1 MIIYLVGSIVLTSY
15 LLLSFKVC
23 GKLNIPVFPAIVFNY
38 MTCVITG
45 SIVNGGFPIQ
55 WTAIKTPWFQWAMIM
70 GVLFIISFNLI
81 GITAQK
87 LGVAV
92 ASVANKLSLIIPVI
106 LSIILYQE
114 QVVGWEIVGIAL
126 ALLAVI
132 FTCFPQNNL
141 AEHGIKIPMLQK
153 ILLPTLVFIGSG
165 FLDAL
170 INHVQQSYVT
180 KATNNAFLISG
191 FFSAACI
198 GIIVLLYQYW
208 KGQLVFKFNQVLAG
222 ICIGIPNYFSIW
234 CLVQFLQD
242 SPWETSASLPV
253 NNMGIVLFST
263 LVAAFLFKEKLSNI
277 NWIGIGLSAIAIYLI
292 AFGNTL

>member
-1 MIIYLVGSIVLTSY
+1 MIYLLGSIILTSY

-38 MTCVITG
+38 ITCVITG
-45 SIVNGGFPIQ
+45 SLVNGSFPIQ
-55 WTAIKTPWFQWAMIM
+55 VESMATPWFRWAMIM
-70 GVLFIISFNLI
+70 GLLFITSFNLI

-106 LSIILYQE
+106 LTIVLYNE
-114 QVVGWEIVGIAL
+114 QVVGWEIVGISL

-132 FTCFPQNNL
+132 FTCYPQKNESGNT
-141 AEHGIKIPMLQK
+141 KPVPFLQK
-153 ILLPTLVFIGSG
+153 TTLPLLVFIGSG

-170 INHVQQSYVT
+170 INHVQQTYVT
-180 KATNNAFLISG
+180 KETNNAFLISG
-191 FFSAACI
+191 FFSAASI
-198 GIIVLLYQYW
+198 GVIVLLYQYW
-208 KGQLVFKFNQVLAG
+208 KKQLVFKVDQIIAG
-222 ICIGIPNYFSIW
+222 VCIGIPNYFSIW
-234 CLVQFLQD
+234 CLVHFLQD

-263 LVAAFLFKEKLSNI
+263 LVAALLFKEKLSLI
-277 NWIGIGLSAIAIYLI
+277 NWAGIALSAIAIYLI
-292 AFGNTL
+292 AFGNTI

>member
-1 MIIYLVGSIVLTSY
+1 MYLVGSIVLTSY

-263 LVAAFLFKEKLSNI
+263 LVAAFLFKEKLSKI

>member
-1 MIIYLVGSIVLTSY
+1 MIYLLGSIVLTSY

-38 MTCVITG
+38 ITCVITG
-45 SIVNGGFPIQ
+45 SFVNGSFPIGV
-55 WTAIKTPWFQWAMIM
+55 ASFNTPWFRWALIM
-70 GVLFIISFNLI
+70 GLLFITSFNLI

-87 LGVAV
+87 LGVSV

-106 LSIILYQE
+106 LTIVLYNE
-114 QVVGWEIVGIAL
+114 QVVGWEIIGISL
-126 ALLAVI
+126 ALVAVI
-132 FTCFPQNNL
+132 FTCYPKKNEAGNTEPIPL
-141 AEHGIKIPMLQK
+141 LHKIG
-153 ILLPTLVFIGSG
+153 LPLLVFIGSG

-170 INHVQQSYVT
+170 INHVQQTYVT
-180 KATNNAFLISG
+180 KETNNAFLIGG
-191 FFSAACI
+191 FLSAASI
-198 GIIVLLYQYW
+198 GTLTLIYQYW
-208 KGQLVFKFNQVLAG
+208 NKQLVFKFNQVVAG

-263 LVAAFLFKEKLSNI
+263 LVAAILFKEKLSLI
-277 NWIGIGLSAIAIYLI
+277 NWMGIALSAIAIYLI

>member
-1 MIIYLVGSIVLTSY
+1 MIYLLGSIILTSY

-38 MTCVITG
+38 ITCVITG
-45 SIVNGGFPIQ
+45 SFVNGSFPIQ
-55 WTAIKTPWFQWAMIM
+55 VESFATPWFRWAMIM
-70 GVLFIISFNLI
+70 GLLFIISFNLI

-106 LSIILYQE
+106 LTIVLYNE
-114 QVVGWEIVGIAL
+114 QVVGWEIVGISL
-126 ALLAVI
+126 ALIAVI
-132 FTCFPQNNL
+132 FTCYPQKNESGNTVSV
-141 AEHGIKIPMLQK
+141 PFLQK
-153 ILLPTLVFIGSG
+153 IALPSLVFIGSG

-170 INHVQQSYVT
+170 INHVQQTYVT
-180 KATNNAFLISG
+180 KETNNAFLIAG
-191 FFSAACI
+191 FFSAASI
-198 GIIVLLYQYW
+198 GVIVLFYQYW
-208 KGQLVFKFNQVLAG
+208 KKQLVFKVDQIIAG
-222 ICIGIPNYFSIW
+222 VCIGIPNYFSIW
-234 CLVQFLQD
+234 CLVHFLQN

-263 LVAAFLFKEKLSNI
+263 LVAAIVFKEKLSAI
-277 NWIGIGLSAIAIYLI
+277 NWTGIALSAIAIYLI

>member
-55 WTAIKTPWFQWAMIM
+55 WAAIKTPWFQWAMIM

-234 CLVQFLQD
+234 CLVQFPQD

-263 LVAAFLFKEKLSNI
+263 LVAAFLFKEKLSKI

>member
-1 MIIYLVGSIVLTSY
+1 MIYLIGSIVLTSY

-38 MTCVITG
+38 ITCVITG
-45 SIVNGGFPIQ
+45 SFVNGSFPIEVKSLN
-55 WTAIKTPWFQWAMIM
+55 TLWFKWAMIM
-70 GVLFIISFNLI
+70 GLLFITSFNLI

-87 LGVAV
+87 LGVSV

-106 LSIILYQE
+106 LSIVLYQE
-114 QVVGWEIVGIAL
+114 QVVGWEIVGITMAL
-126 ALLAVI
+126 MAVI
-132 FTCFPQNNL
+132 FTCYPKKNEVGNTQSISF
-141 AEHGIKIPMLQK
+141 LQK
-153 ILLPTLVFIGSG
+153 ILLPLLVFIGSG

-170 INHVQQSYVT
+170 INHVQQTYVT
-180 KATNNAFLISG
+180 KETNNAFLIAG
-191 FFSAACI
+191 FLSAASI
-198 GIIVLLYQYW
+198 GTLTLFFQYW
-208 KGQLVFKFNQVLAG
+208 KKQLIFKVDQIIAG

-234 CLVQFLQD
+234 CLVHFLQD

-263 LVAAFLFKEKLSNI
+263 LVAAILFKEKLSFI
-277 NWIGIGLSAIAIYLI
+277 NWVGIALSAIAIYLI

>member
-1 MIIYLVGSIVLTSY
+1 MIYLLGSIVLTSY

-38 MTCVITG
+38 ITCVITG
-45 SIVNGGFPIQ
+45 SIVNGSFPIQ
-55 WTAIKTPWFQWAMIM
+55 AESISTPWFRWSMIM
-70 GVLFIISFNLI
+70 GLLFITSFNLI

-106 LSIILYQE
+106 LTIVLYNE
-114 QVVGWEIVGIAL
+114 QVVGWEIVGISL
-126 ALLAVI
+126 ALIAVI
-132 FTCFPQNNL
+132 FTCYPQQNESGNTHSL
-141 AEHGIKIPMLQK
+141 PLVQK
-153 ILLPTLVFIGSG
+153 ILLPLLVFIGSG

-170 INHVQQSYVT
+170 INHVQQTYVT
-180 KATNNAFLISG
+180 KETNNAFLIAG
-191 FFSAACI
+191 FFSAATI
-198 GIIVLLYQYW
+198 GTIVLLYQYW
-208 KGQLVFKFNQVLAG
+208 KGLLVFNMKQVIAG

-234 CLVQFLQD
+234 CLVHFLQD

-263 LVAAFLFKEKLSNI
+263 LVAALLFKEKLSTI
-277 NWIGIGLSAIAIYLI
+277 NWMGIALSAIAIYLI

>member
-1 MIIYLVGSIVLTSY
+1 MIYLLGSIILTSY

-38 MTCVITG
+38 ITCVVTG
-45 SIVNGGFPIQ
+45 SFVNGSFPIQ
-55 WTAIKTPWFQWAMIM
+55 VESLATPWFRWAMIM
-70 GVLFIISFNLI
+70 GLLFITSFNLI

-106 LSIILYQE
+106 LTIVLYNE
-114 QVVGWEIVGIAL
+114 QVVGWEIVGISL
-126 ALLAVI
+126 ALIAVI
-132 FTCFPQNNL
+132 FTCYPQKN
-141 AEHGIKIPMLQK
+141 ESDKTMPVPFLQK
-153 ILLPTLVFIGSG
+153 ILLPLLVFIGSG

-170 INHVQQSYVT
+170 INHVQQTYVT
-180 KATNNAFLISG
+180 KETNNAFLISG
-191 FFSAACI
+191 FFSAASI
-198 GIIVLLYQYW
+198 GVIVLFYQYW
-208 KGQLVFKFNQVLAG
+208 KKQLVFKVNQIIAG
-222 ICIGIPNYFSIW
+222 VCIGIPNYFSIW
-234 CLVQFLQD
+234 CLVHFLQD

-263 LVAAFLFKEKLSNI
+263 LVAAIVFKEKLSAI
-277 NWIGIGLSAIAIYLI
+277 NWTGIALSAIAIYLI